1 MNSVSFFHAAAVLTN
16 IVLGVAVYRTN
27 PRRTTNR
34 FFLLLSAVLSLW
46 LVSLA
51 MCFGVIAIHS
61 TVLICMR
68 ICHSVAAFFPLC
80 FDLLRLGII
89 HPEEDIYASLKRNRF
104 WFAAA
109 CLMAVLSQTRFI
121 VADVSLP
128 VAWGARD
135 GRFIT
140 EPVFGVGYAS
150 YAVFY
155 LASMGLLVTRF
166 YRSVRG
172 REGIQRAELQFI
184 LLGSA
189 IGLIVASLLVF
200 VAPIFIGSSQS
211 VQYAPYSIIVLDSII
226 AYGIATRRIME
237 IADFFRTVTAYALL
251 TLYLTSLYLGVWWL
265 LSRGYRELRLER
277 GVEVHVIAA
286 LAVAFS
292 LAPTHGRMQRFANR
306 LFVHFAP
313 MDVNAV
319 VQSANQILQ
328 YIGTVEKLLGEFAEI
343 VCRAVGTDRVIVL
356 LPEDGGFVQKHPS
369 ESGSAVHLAANDPLA
384 RLMSRT
390 DTPLVPDIARRAA
403 LDPEREEACRVLD
416 RLQIKAAIGMRSKER
431 LEGLVLVGPRLSGRI
446 YGAPEQQALQ
456 LLSNQLAVALNNA
469 RLYTQVQDGKIY
481 NDILVDNLASGVI
494 AADNTA
500 RITVFNREAQRITR
514 QDAGSILRQSVD
526 ALPPEL
532 ASLLTTTLRQGFGLH
547 DQELTLHWPSGE
559 ETPVRVSSSIFYG
572 HAANFLGAF
581 LVLNDLTAVK
591 RLEMQV
597 RRSDRLASLG
607 TLAAGMAHEIKNPL
621 VSIKTFTQL
630 LPERYDDTE
639 FRDSF
644 LPVVSDEVRRID
656 SLVNQLLHFS
666 RPAKPNLVPTHLHDV
681 LTNALK
687 LMSQQMRHKDIRLV
701 RATEAPNDRIL
712 ADGDQLSQAFIN
724 LVLNAIEAMPNGG
737 TLTVATC
744 LPPSDGASPAR
755 NGDSDAPSFIRV
767 SITDTGEGIKAEDMA
782 HIFDPFFTTK
792 SHGTGLGLSVAHGI
806 VAEHGGRMDVTCD
819 PAKGTTFF
827 TFLPLAG
834 KIGEAAA

>member
-1 MNSVSFFHAAAVLTN
+1 MNTTGIVHIVTIVVSLAV
-16 IVLGVAVYRTN
+16 GVVVIRTN
-27 PRRTTNR
+27 PQRVTNQV
-34 FFLLLSAVLSLW
+34 FLILTGLLALW
-46 LVSLA
+46 LLFMEAAFLSSDIAVVTA
-51 MCFGVIAIHS
+51 CVRGCHGVG
-61 TVLICMR
+61 
-68 ICHSVAAFFPLC
+68 AFFPLT
-80 FDLLRLGII
+80 FEWLRVSIVNPRRNLRFVVQTSPLWLASSLSISLMSLTAFVVQEVRQPSPALAHCTI
-89 HPEEDIYASLKRNRF
+89 SEPIYGPGLPL
-104 WFAAA
+104 FAAFYA
-109 CLMAVLSQTRFI
+109 ISLGVLVWRF
-121 VADVSLP
+121 SGTL
-128 VAWGARD
+128 RQH
-135 GRFIT
+135 
-140 EPVFGVGYAS
+140 
-150 YAVFY
+150 
-155 LASMGLLVTRF
+155 
-166 YRSVRG
+166 
-172 REGIQRAELQFI
+172 EGIQRTELQFI

-189 IGLIVASLLVF
+189 TSIATGFALAILPPILVGSAQTTRFAPLAVVVLFSVIG
-200 VAPIFIGSSQS
+200 
-211 VQYAPYSIIVLDSII
+211 
-226 AYGIATRRIME
+226 YGIATKRIMDV
-237 IADFFRTVTAYALL
+237 AYFFRTITAYALL
-251 TLYLTSLYLGVWWL
+251 TLYLVLLYTIVWWPLTL
-265 LSRGYRELRLER
+265 LYVRAGIDPGMVPQIL
-277 GVEVHVIAA
+277 AA
-286 LAVAFS
+286 LTVAFS
-292 LAPTHGRMQRFANR
+292 LAPTHGRLQRFANR

-313 MDVNAV
+313 MNVNDA
-319 VQSANQILQ
+319 VQSANEILQ
-328 YIGTVEKLLGEFAEI
+328 SIGTVEKLFAQFSGI
-343 VCRAVGTDRVIVL
+343 LSRMVGTDRVIVL

-369 ESGSAVHLAANDPLA
+369 ESGSAVCLAANDPLA

-494 AADNTA
+494 AAGNDGM
-500 RITVFNREAQRITR
+500 ISVFNREAQRITR
-514 QDAGSILRQSVD
+514 QDAGSVLRQPVD

-532 ASLLTTTLRQGFGLH
+532 ASLLRTTLRQGFGLH
-547 DQELTLHWPSGE
+547 DQELTLPWPSGE

-572 HAANFLGAF
+572 HAANLLGAF

-701 RATEAPNDRIL
+701 RATAAPNDRIL

-724 LVLNAIEAMPNGG
+724 LVLNAIDAMPNGG

-744 LPPSDGASPAR
+744 LPPSDGESPAR
-755 NGDSDAPSFIRV
+755 SADSDAPAFIRV

-806 VAEHGGRMDVTCD
+806 VTEHGGRMDVTSD

-834 KIGEAAA
+834 KIGETAA